1 METYEVPLVLDTIDQ
16 MKHDLYLMRIK
27 ENNTVKIATELRKFQ
42 SFYQIYILHN
52 QNEKQKAM
60 INVLE
65 AQFEEENSLRKQIE
79 AEFEQIRR

>member
-1 METYEVPLVLDTIDQ
+1 
-16 MKHDLYLMRIK
+16 MKHDLYIKRIK
-27 ENNTVKIATELRKFQ
+27 EDNTIKIASEIRKFQ

-65 AQFEEENSLRKQIE
+65 AQFEEEHALRK
-79 AEFEQIRR
+79 